1 MRALSRNTRRVTA
14 LTLAAALVIAVYL
27 NWQYARADITPQTED
42 DTLMVSAEPVEAEAE
57 TAITDAL
64 PTEAEAASG
73 VNKNYGEAQLVSV
86 ANDSGTR
93 FFEQARLKREKAHDE
108 AMDTLQKSLKS
119 SSLTAEEKK
128 EYTAQMAAGL
138 EDLNAE
144 NEIETLVRAKGF
156 ADCLCFLQAG
166 RADLTVMTAGEPL
179 TAAQVAQIRDVVMN
193 KSGGKVSTLYLCGY
207 PGGAGAAFLAGRKP
221 YALPGCHSMLIS
233 IFFSKQVLKLPPH

>member
-93 FFEQARLKREKAHDE
+93 FLNRLGSSVKRHTTKRW
-108 AMDTLQKSLKS
+108 TPCK
-119 SSLTAEEKK
+119 
-128 EYTAQMAAGL
+128 
-138 EDLNAE
+138 
-144 NEIETLVRAKGF
+144 RA
-156 ADCLCFLQAG
+156 
-166 RADLTVMTAGEPL
+166 
-179 TAAQVAQIRDVVMN
+179 
-193 KSGGKVSTLYLCGY
+193 
-207 PGGAGAAFLAGRKP
+207 
-221 YALPGCHSMLIS
+221 
-233 IFFSKQVLKLPPH
+233 